1 MGTTGMR
8 FQQARMEA
16 GFTLSEVA
24 DALDIDAKYL
34 YALEDEA
41 YDALPG
47 KTYALGYAKSYAS
60 YLGLNS
66 KKITDEIMKEIGY
79 EEASFINNRLEQ
91 RLFSSEEHIKKRNDQ
106 WETVS
111 QRSARHRK
119 LLYSILI
126 TLGILGFIAFLGSR
140 LWI

>member
-24 DALDIDAKYL
+24 DALDIEAKYL

-41 YDALPG
+41 YDDLPG
-47 KTYALGYAKSYAS
+47 KTFTLGYAKSYAS

-66 KKITDEIMKEIGY
+66 KRITDEIMKDIGY
-79 EEASFINNRLEQ
+79 EEASFINSNLER
-91 RLFSSEEHIKKRNDQ
+91 RLFTSEEHIKKRNDQ
-106 WETVS
+106 WEAVS

-126 TLGILGFIAFLGSR
+126 TLVVLGFIAFLGSR
-140 LWI
+140 TWI

>member
-41 YDALPG
+41 YDDLPG
-47 KTYALGYAKSYAS
+47 KTFVLGYAKSYAS

-66 KKITDEIMKEIGY
+66 KRITDEIMKEIGY
-79 EEASFINNRLEQ
+79 DEASFINSNLER
-91 RLFSSEEHIKKRNDQ
+91 RLFSSEEHIKQRNDQ
-106 WETVS
+106 WEIFS
-111 QRSARHRK
+111 RQSARHRK

-126 TLGILGFIAFLGSR
+126 TLVILGFIAFLGSR
-140 LWI
+140 AWI